1 MVKSFFYT
9 KFSNIS
15 IDSHTLNMEVSF
27 FKFKVK
33 KNFLQIFYWIIFVKD
48 GGEVFVEVCSDPG
61 LSDDSPIII
70 LLHTITGSSKV
81 FTAGILRIFKNVKL
95 FR

>member
-1 MVKSFFYT
+1 M
-9 KFSNIS
+9 
-15 IDSHTLNMEVSF
+15 
-27 FKFKVK
+27 
-33 KNFLQIFYWIIFVKD
+33 KD

-81 FTAGILRIFKNVKL
+81 FTSGILLICRQREVIQIKNAVIKT
-95 FR
+95 